1 MIHKENILK
10 KHIKGYVGGSIA
22 FFSFLS
28 MFGIGFSNWVI
39 AAEGDIRYTD
49 LTIEADTIIIE
60 DKYVQCFENI
70 TITQPLYYSDTYGY
84 LGDDDMF
91 STSSGVKSTIKGTF
105 NLKTT
110 NVRTI
115 TDIDMNNISLTFSI
129 VESSYYSIFSSE
141 LSTSAS
147 NVSIESNTLNI
158 SESVT
163 GDISFSFSI
172 TIQYLKSFSE
182 WTNKTFTLKLSL
194 N

>member
-1 MIHKENILK
+1 
-10 KHIKGYVGGSIA
+10 
-22 FFSFLS
+22 
-28 MFGIGFSNWVI
+28 
-39 AAEGDIRYTD
+39 
-49 LTIEADTIIIE
+49 
-60 DKYVQCFENI
+60 
-70 TITQPLYYSDTYGY
+70 
-84 LGDDDMF
+84 
-91 STSSGVKSTIKGTF
+91 
-105 NLKTT
+105 
-110 NVRTI
+110 
-115 TDIDMNNISLTFSI
+115 MNNISLTFSI